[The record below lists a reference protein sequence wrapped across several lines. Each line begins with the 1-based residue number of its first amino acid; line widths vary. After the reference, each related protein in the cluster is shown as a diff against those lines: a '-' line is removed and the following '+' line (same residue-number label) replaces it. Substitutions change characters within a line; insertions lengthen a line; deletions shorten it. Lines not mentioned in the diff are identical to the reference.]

1 MIYCQTRHVSKPTCE
16 THTHID
22 ETRPRP
28 NFSGHPAQSV
38 AGENQRRPR
47 NLDAVQ
53 KSWNATTRS
62 YSKRHTQRRKKQEAR
77 DQTAKCIW
85 NFEARAQCMKET
97 KRKTRGKRPNY
108 RVYLEFRSSCPMHER
123 KQENNPTC
131 PNATFGLQRLP
142 ITTSTPPLGH
152 KNGHIVDIVHE
163 IR

>member
-85 NFEARAQCMKET
+85 NFEARAQCMKKPKE
-97 KRKTRGKRPNY
+97 
-108 RVYLEFRSSCPMHER
+108 
-123 KQENNPTC
+123 KQEARDQTTECIWNFEARAQCMKENKKTIQPAPMPHLACNGC
-131 PNATFGLQRLP
+131 PSQRAHRL
-142 ITTSTPPLGH
+142 L
-152 KNGHIVDIVHE
+152 DIKKWAYS
-163 IR
+163 